1 MAMKL
6 RVTAQ
11 AKREAARILGY
22 IAKDNPSAA
31 VKPADALEQGML
43 RLMDY
48 PVSAPVL
55 PNRVNP
61 SIRQLI
67 VPPCRILYRI
77 MGQDVM
83 VVGIL
88 RCEQDLEETRL
99 EGL

>member
-1 MAMKL
+1 MSL

-11 AKREAARILGY
+11 AKREAARILAY

-31 VKPADALEQGML
+31 AKLADTLEQGML

-48 PVSAPVL
+48 PFSAPVL
-55 PNRVNP
+55 PNRINP
-61 SIRQLI
+61 GIRQLI
-67 VPPCRILYRI
+67 VPPCRIFYRI
-77 MGQDVM
+77 LGQDAV

-88 RCEQDLEETRL
+88 RCEQNIEETRF